1 MQMLAEYHTV
11 KKQQGGPRS
20 GKGWGAADPGD
31 PRALRR
37 TTRGPRPPHAPAGSF
52 KGRKLRPLAAGGV
65 FPGAGDLA
73 PQACKVKKVPVDAG
87 RGSEE
92 WGTGWGG
99 SPFQEE

>member
-37 TTRGPRPPHAPAGSF
+37 TTRGPRPPHALAGSF
-52 KGRKLRPLAAGGV
+52 KGTQAPPPRRRRGLPGG
-65 FPGAGDLA
+65 
-73 PQACKVKKVPVDAG
+73 
-87 RGSEE
+87 R
-92 WGTGWGG
+92 
-99 SPFQEE
+99 

>member
-1 MQMLAEYHTV
+1 MAHGQERVGALQIPETPEPYAAPPGARARPTL
-11 KKQQGGPRS
+11 QQAHS
-20 GKGWGAADPGD
+20 
-31 PRALRR
+31 
-37 TTRGPRPPHAPAGSF
+37 
-52 KGRKLRPLAAGGV
+52 KGRKLRPLAACGV